1 MASGLIPPEILD
13 EIQSRSDIVEVIG
26 NYVPLKKAGG
36 NSWKACCPFHNEKTP
51 SFHVRGDKQVFYCFG
66 CHKGGNVFRFI
77 MEKEGITFPEAA
89 HLLAGRCGVEI
100 PDHTPGADPREAR
113 AAANTRE
120 RMYQLN
126 EEFAR
131 FFENNLQ
138 RYPDSP
144 AAKYLATRELP
155 PEVVRQFRIGA
166 APDSW
171 DAGMRFGKSLGFS
184 EQEMLAAGV
193 LHRNEERRRTYDLFR
208 NRLTFAIWNEQGKVV
223 GFSARTLESGKTNS
237 PKYVNTPETPV
248 FKKGHLLY
256 ALPFARQTMTAT
268 GEAILCEG
276 QLDTIALHRAGFTQA
291 MAPQGTGFTPD
302 QARLIRRYDVKR
314 VLLAFDSDNAG
325 QKAVR
330 AALEILLPLDM
341 EVRVIA
347 IPGGKDPDELLRT
360 AGPEALRNAVGNSIP
375 WLEYMRRYLAET
387 LDLSTPAGAG
397 RAAEEIA
404 GSLMLFENPVLR
416 ELHIREAAAMLRI
429 GEDSLAAEID
439 RRIRRERRRIYVA
452 DTPAPAAEAPK
463 KIDFVDKCLFQLLEL
478 ALAEE
483 DIARELAEALPED
496 QLRPRLPDQALNT
509 VIAAAMNGDFAD
521 APTMVAQMLNGEI
534 PETENRISRILAEGC
549 PLATPVLRR
558 KALRECLENLR
569 QQTRRRTEKE
579 ILTEIRNTVDPARR
593 AELLAE
599 LIGKKRTSE
608 KTGDNSG
615 A

>member
-1 MASGLIPPEILD
+1 MPGLIPPEILD
-13 EIQSRSDIVEVIG
+13 EIQTRSDIVEVIG
-26 NYVPLKKAGG
+26 NYVPLKKAGS

-66 CHKGGNVFRFI
+66 CHKGGNVFKFV

-89 HLLAGRCGVEI
+89 HLLAARCGVEI
-100 PDHTPGADPREAR
+100 PENTPGADPREAK

-120 RMYQLN
+120 RLYQLN

-131 FFENNLQ
+131 FFENNLL

-155 PEVVRQFRIGA
+155 PEIVRQFRLGA
-166 APDSW
+166 APDAW
-171 DAGMRFGKSLGFS
+171 DAGLRFGRSLGFT
-184 EQEMLAAGV
+184 EQEMLTAGV
-193 LHRNEERRRTYDLFR
+193 LHRNEERGRTYDLFR

-256 ALPFARQTMTAT
+256 ALPFARQTMSET

-291 MAPQGTGFTPD
+291 MAPQGTGFTSD
-302 QARLIRRYDVKR
+302 QARLIRRYEVKR
-314 VLLAFDSDNAG
+314 VLLAFDSDSAG

-360 AGPEALRNAVGNSIP
+360 AGAEALRNAVGDSIP
-375 WLEYMRRYLAET
+375 WLEYMRRYLAES
-387 LDLSTPAGAG
+387 LDLTTPAGLG

-416 ELHIREAAAMLRI
+416 ELYTREAASMLRI
-429 GEDSLAAEID
+429 GEDTLNAEID
-439 RRIRRERRRIYVA
+439 RRSRRDRRRFQPVPA
-452 DTPAPAAEAPK
+452 QTPAAQPK
-463 KIDFVDKCLFQLLEL
+463 KTDPVDENMFVLLEL
-478 ALAEE
+478 ALADEAV
-483 DIARELAEALPED
+483 ARELAEALPED
-496 QLRPRLPDQALNT
+496 RFRPGLPDQALNA
-509 VIAAAMNGDFAD
+509 VIAAALNGDFAS
-521 APTMVAQMLNGEI
+521 APSLVAAMLTGEN
-534 PETENRISRILAEGC
+534 PEADSRISRLLAEGC
-549 PLATPVLRR
+549 SFAHDSMRR
-558 KALRECLENLR
+558 KALAECLENLR
-569 QQTRRRTEKE
+569 KLQMRRTESQ
-579 ILTEIRNTVDPARR
+579 ILGELRNTADPARR
-593 AELLAE
+593 TELLAE
-599 LIGKKRTSE
+599 LVALRKKPDGKTNPPSA
-608 KTGDNSG
+608 G
-615 A
+615 

>member
-1 MASGLIPPEILD
+1 MASGLIPPEIID
-13 EIQSRSDIVEVIG
+13 EIQTRSDIVEVIG
-26 NYVPLKKAGG
+26 NYVPLKKAGS

-66 CHKGGNVFRFI
+66 CHKGGNVFKFV

-89 HLLAGRCGVEI
+89 HLLAGRCGVDI
-100 PDHTPGADPREAR
+100 PENAPGADPREAR

-131 FFENNLQ
+131 FFEHQLL

-144 AAKYLATRELP
+144 AAQYLASRKIP
-155 PEVVRQFRIGA
+155 PEVVKQFRIGA

-171 DAGMRFGKSLGFS
+171 DAGLRFGKSLGFS
-184 EQEMLAAGV
+184 EEEMLRAGV
-193 LHRNEERRRTYDLFR
+193 LHHNEERRRTYDLFR

-256 ALPFARQTMTAT
+256 ALPFARQAMGNT

-276 QLDTIALHRAGFTQA
+276 QLDTIALHRAGFPQA
-291 MAPQGTGFTPD
+291 VAPQGTGFTPD

-360 AGPEALRNAVGNSIP
+360 AGPEAVQDAVHHSIP
-375 WLEYMRRYLAET
+375 FLQYMRNYYASIY
-387 LDLSTPAGAG
+387 DLNSPAGTG
-397 RAAEEIA
+397 RALESLVEI
-404 GSLMLFENPVLR
+404 LLLLENPVLR
-416 ELHIREAAAMLRI
+416 ELYLKEASTLFHVGTDALN
-429 GEDSLAAEID
+429 AEMH
-439 RRIRRERRRIYVA
+439 RRIQRDRRRIARPEPVQ
-452 DTPAPAAEAPK
+452 PPQPQK
-463 KIDFVDKCLFQLLEL
+463 KQQDAFGNTMLTLLGL
-478 ALAEE
+478 ALADEN
-483 DIARELAEALPED
+483 IARELADAMPPEYF
-496 QLRPRLPDQALNT
+496 RPQLPDQALNQ
-509 VIAAAMNGDFAD
+509 VIACAINGEFNTASD
-521 APTMVAQMLNGEI
+521 AVSTLLNGSD
-534 PETENRISRILAEGC
+534 PEADGRIARLLAGDN
-549 PLATPVLRR
+549 PFSTKALQR
-558 KALRECLENLR
+558 KAMRECLESLQVMR
-569 QQTRRRTEKE
+569 QRRSE
-579 ILTEIRNTVDPARR
+579 TEI
-593 AELLAE
+593 LAE
-599 LIGKKRTSE
+599 LRRATDPEKKMALLTELTSLKQ
-608 KTGDNSG
+608 KTPSNS
-615 A
+615 